1 MGKRGPAPQE
11 LSPDLPPEVSEAL
24 RHAAEVAA
32 ERRRLEQAY
41 IDAIVEAKRVGA
53 RQRAI
58 ARAVGVGDETIRQML
73 RRHG

>member
-11 LSPDLPPEVSEAL
+11 LSPDLAPEVAEAL
-24 RHAAEVAA
+24 RHAADVAV
-32 ERRRLEQAY
+32 ERRRLERAY
-41 IDAIVEAKRVGA
+41 VDAIVEAKRAGA
-53 RQRAI
+53 KQRAI